1 MGMQA
6 RQLPADMRCRI
17 MDGVMQ
23 FSVTVDG
30 DGTPAQGSDGES
42 AILVV
47 SGELDVATCP
57 VLRRAIDNVLDTG
70 RADLVI
76 DLGAVRFIDA
86 MGIRV
91 LIQAAEEV
99 RMPTAGWCCASPA
112 RRYAGSSDCCN

>member
-1 MGMQA
+1 
-6 RQLPADMRCRI
+6 
-17 MDGVMQ
+17 MQ

-30 DGTPAQGSDGES
+30 DGMPAQRDDGDS

-76 DLGAVRFIDA
+76 DVGAVRFIDA

-91 LIQAAEEV
+91 LIQAAEEARNADGGLV
-99 RMPTAGWCCASPA
+99 LRAPSPA
-112 RRYAGSSDCCN
+112 VRRLLGLLQLTGMLPVEE

>member
-1 MGMQA
+1 
-6 RQLPADMRCRI
+6 

-30 DGTPAQGSDGES
+30 DGMPAQGTDGES

-86 MGIRV
+86 WGSESSSRRPKRY
-91 LIQAAEEV
+91 E
-99 RMPTAGWCCASPA
+99 MPTAGWCCASPA

>member
-1 MGMQA
+1 
-6 RQLPADMRCRI
+6 
-17 MDGVMQ
+17 MDGVMR
-23 FSVTVDG
+23 FCVTVDG
-30 DGTPAQGSDGES
+30 DGMPAQGTDGES

-91 LIQAAEEV
+91 LIQAAEEARNADGGLVLRKPRPAV
-99 RMPTAGWCCASPA
+99 RRLLGLLQLTGMLAIEE
-112 RRYAGSSDCCN
+112 